1 MAAVQ
6 VELPRSQTQ
15 PYTRHSV
22 LVRLEHI
29 KAFVSDRFPPVPSKE
44 KHIIIEDSW
53 RQITG

>member
-15 PYTRHSV
+15 PYTRHSL